1 MEQRSLAQ
9 ASLIDA
15 RLAEIDRQHNAL
27 AQVDIAIRDVL
38 SMYDQAVEQAQYQVS
53 IQQPSAQP
61 IFRYQVPEITLL
73 PTIPPSAEWGT
84 ASAENMP
91 M

>member
-1 MEQRSLAQ
+1 RIDKTVLEECLRILEDCDPTGERPDPPELADLEQRSLAQ

-38 SMYDQAVEQAQYQVS
+38 SMYDRAVEQAQYQ
-53 IQQPSAQP
+53 
-61 IFRYQVPEITLL
+61 
-73 PTIPPSAEWGT
+73 
-84 ASAENMP
+84 
-91 M
+91 